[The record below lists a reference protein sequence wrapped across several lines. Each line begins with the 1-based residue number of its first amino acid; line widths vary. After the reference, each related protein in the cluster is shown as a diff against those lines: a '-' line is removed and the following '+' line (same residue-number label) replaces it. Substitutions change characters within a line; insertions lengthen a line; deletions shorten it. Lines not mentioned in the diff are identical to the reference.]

1 LVSLPFCGFSSQYQP
16 RNLCAHFIAQKCV
29 CENLKSRGELTHT
42 QIPTS
47 LLSRSLSPSP
57 LDVPA
62 NHTHTELLRAG
73 EEFLCDW
80 TLLQSTPARNF
91 FFFGQVQNLSV
102 TGRSCKAQHTEL
114 LRAGAEFIRD

>member
-1 LVSLPFCGFSSQYQP
+1 MRLRKPEKLWGIDAHANPHFSPFAFSLP
-16 RNLCAHFIAQKCV
+16 
-29 CENLKSRGELTHT
+29 
-42 QIPTS
+42 
-47 LLSRSLSPSP
+47 LS

-62 NHTHTELLRAG
+62 NHTHRELLRAG

-91 FFFGQVQNLSV
+91 FFGQVQNLSV
-102 TGRSCKAQHTEL
+102 TGRSCKAQPTEL

>member
-1 LVSLPFCGFSSQYQP
+1 LWIFFTVSTTQLVRTLHRSKMRLRKPEKSWGIDAHANPHFSPFAFSLP
-16 RNLCAHFIAQKCV
+16 
-29 CENLKSRGELTHT
+29 
-42 QIPTS
+42 
-47 LLSRSLSPSP
+47 LS

-91 FFFGQVQNLSV
+91 FFGQVQNLSV